1 MERPYGKGKEG
12 KDVRNVTQ
20 SLAHIFNQQ
29 ALSKRPL
36 LLRCCAKYLKT
47 RLWGPG
53 WEVGIIMSHQRRFS
67 FEFQGITRK
76 GHQYPRVETSENEGL
91 WKIWLNVY
99 SFHRSSPV
107 HLEMLF
113 FIMFL
118 PDGKKKKDSSL
129 YAFKLVFRPHDLA
142 PTCFSYPPVS
152 SALPSE
158 QPSSRPGQFSFTP
171 PTQTLGFD
179 SSRYLKIIHPEISA
193 PLLPFVSWDQNPKPA
208 LPLPT
213 PETAPV
219 FRAPCLLQW
228 LCAHVVEGWRLL
240 TASLDL
246 WMPGTRPPH
255 STFPEVCMPLL
266 TAVRF

>member
-1 MERPYGKGKEG
+1 M
-12 KDVRNVTQ
+12 RNVTQ

-129 YAFKLVFRPHDLA
+129 YAFKLVFRPHDR
-142 PTCFSYPPVS
+142 
-152 SALPSE
+152 SALVRLGLGNQTDHFPGKE
-158 QPSSRPGQFSFTP
+158 AKPINKGPEWKSRS
-171 PTQTLGFD
+171 
-179 SSRYLKIIHPEISA
+179 
-193 PLLPFVSWDQNPKPA
+193 
-208 LPLPT
+208 
-213 PETAPV
+213 
-219 FRAPCLLQW
+219 
-228 LCAHVVEGWRLL
+228 
-240 TASLDL
+240 
-246 WMPGTRPPH
+246 
-255 STFPEVCMPLL
+255 
-266 TAVRF
+266 